1 MKGGGNMRKEKKI
14 NVVIHAPEDEESLN
28 MIQEAVDA
36 LYAQIVFREL
46 KKYDLT
52 PKEEDKIIAQII
64 ARLEE

>member
-1 MKGGGNMRKEKKI
+1 MRKEKKI

-36 LYAQIVFREL
+36 LYAQTVFREL

-64 ARLEE
+64 AKLEE